1 MIELTMNPY
10 AKVENEQFPQEVKF
24 VFKKNDFEN
33 VQFKDGTTTYAFF
46 NCNFKKVV
54 IENLEEIEFAS
65 ISLAF
70 FDCYIE
76 DFKCDT
82 IVSKN
87 ISIDF
92 FSSIISGVIREN
104 NLQSVGFNNCIIRSN
119 FFLVKL
125 NRVSVS
131 YTEENIYPRRWKSF
145 LDSVGITNYKDLLK
159 QKQAY
164 YLEDC
169 KKINFY
175 FNEKVKEKRGFYIRE
190 YIDSKESRLGYCFK
204 EEERKTFN
212 INLDLKYSIG
222 SEDIDTKVNNA
233 YLKSFS
239 VSGSPVGKLSIEST
253 RIESWYLREF
263 MPKGEVLFYDIAPL
277 SNGGDSSK
285 IEFHKSNFDNSWFDN
300 VDFKEYAVVSF
311 FRSKFS
317 KTIFTSC
324 NFPNNYISFE
334 KFTTL
339 ENIHYKEKIK
349 ANYFKD
355 KYETFLQLK
364 MSMES
369 TGNIHEAQKFQATSN
384 DALKYVN
391 DVSKWDKFILF
402 VNSKSNNHGLSFIIP
417 LKLFLL
423 FSIAFYILYLLSLGR
438 IFNSNDFDPTLFGYY
453 FSFIDITHRSD
464 FLVDKSE
471 FTGWGTWALVIDAI
485 NKIVI
490 SFFIYQFIAAF
501 RKYGRK

>member
-1 MIELTMNPY
+1 MAPY
-10 AKVENEQFPQEVKF
+10 AKIENEQFPQEVKF
-24 VFKKNDFEN
+24 TFKKDNFKN
-33 VQFKDGTTTYAFF
+33 LQFKDGTTTYAFF
-46 NCNFKKVV
+46 NCNFKKIV
-54 IENLEEIEFAS
+54 IENLEEIDFDS
-65 ISLAF
+65 ISLSF

-76 DFKCDT
+76 DIKCDT

-87 ISIDF
+87 ISLDF
-92 FSSIISGVIREN
+92 LSSIISGIIREN
-104 NLQSVGFNNCIIRSN
+104 NLQSVSISNCITRSN
-119 FFLVKL
+119 IFLIKL
-125 NRVSVS
+125 NKVSIS
-131 YTEENIYPRRWKSF
+131 YTEENIYPRRWKK
-145 LDSVGITNYKDLLK
+145 LLNSVGIDYYKDLIK

-164 YLEDC
+164 YIEDC
-169 KKINFY
+169 IKINFY
-175 FNEKVKEKRGFYIRE
+175 FNEKIKEKRGFYIRD
-190 YIDSKESRLGYCFK
+190 YIDKKESRLGYYFK
-204 EEERKTFN
+204 EEEKKTFN

-222 SEDIDTKVNNA
+222 NENIDTQVKNA

-277 SNGGDSSK
+277 SNRGDSSK
-285 IEFHKSNFDNSWFDN
+285 IEFHNSNFDNSWFDN
-300 VDFKEYAVVSF
+300 VDFKEYSVVSF

-339 ENIHYKEKIK
+339 ENIHYREKIK

-364 MSMES
+364 MSMEG

-384 DALKYVN
+384 DALKHVT
-391 DVSKWDKFILF
+391 DVSKWDKFILLI
-402 VNSKSNNHGLSFIIP
+402 NSKSNNHGLSIAIP
-417 LKLFLL
+417 LKLFFL
-423 FSIAFYILYLLSLGR
+423 FSIGFYILYLLSLGR
-438 IFNSNDFDPTLFGYY
+438 IFNSNDFDPTLIGYY
-453 FSFIDITHRSD
+453 FSFIDITHRTD

-471 FTGWGTWALVIDAI
+471 FKGWGGWALVIDSI
-485 NKIVI
+485 NKIII